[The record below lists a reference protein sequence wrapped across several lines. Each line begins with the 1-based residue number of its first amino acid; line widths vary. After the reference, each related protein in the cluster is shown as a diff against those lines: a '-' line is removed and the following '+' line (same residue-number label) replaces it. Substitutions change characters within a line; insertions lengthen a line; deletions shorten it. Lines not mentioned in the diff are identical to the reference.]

1 MSKLAEV
8 KKSPLARC
16 SSFSSLKWSG
26 STPDFLVSPSMFKRR
41 SRITLN
47 KEEIIPPPEEEQ
59 AMKMRLNKLTT
70 KMTQEAGNEV
80 EIIVE
85 ATNEIIEEIGVT
97 IAEEDPK
104 IGNFF

>member
-47 KEEIIPPPEEEQ
+47 KEEIIPPEAQ

-104 IGNFF
+104 IGM

>member
-16 SSFSSLKWSG
+16 LSFSSLKWSG

-47 KEEIIPPPEEEQ
+47 KEGIIPEEE
-59 AMKMRLNKLTT
+59 AMKMRLNQLTT

-80 EIIVE
+80 QEIIVE

-104 IGNFF
+104 IGM